1 MLARWLHRLR
11 PGRARR
17 ARKLTHVQPF
27 ENPYRHGICSADW
40 TKK

>member
-1 MLARWLHRLR
+1 MLSRWLRRLR
-11 PGRARR
+11 TGRARR
-17 ARKLTHVQPF
+17 ADRLHVQPY